1 MNKWKA
7 SFFVALISLIVTNI
21 FWIIVMI
28 DQGIS
33 YSYLKDSY
41 DYETKGQGILQKFI
55 LEDAMQYT
63 QKDILSILRKQ
74 NPKAFIVEEGN
85 EIHIENIIFEFQ
97 DEKLI
102 SVK

>member
-7 SFFVALISLIVTNI
+7 SFFVALISLVITNI
-21 FWIIVMI
+21 FWIIIIVN
-28 DQGIS
+28 QGIS

-41 DYETKGQGILQKFI
+41 DYETKGNHILQKLI
-55 LEDAMQYT
+55 LEDVTAYT
-63 QKDILSILRKQ
+63 QKDILSILKKQ
-74 NPKAFIVEEGN
+74 NPNAFIKIDDN
-85 EIHIENIIFEFQ
+85 KIYIENMIFEFK